1 MLYKLKKPEIG
12 HTESFHLAPISQ
24 KPHAQAWTSQ
34 MIALLVEMN
43 VTSEVIARVLG
54 MPIATIEELRY
65 DPRSIGD

>member
-1 MLYKLKKPEIG
+1 
-12 HTESFHLAPISQ
+12 
-24 KPHAQAWTSQ
+24 

-43 VTSEVIARVLG
+43 VTSEVIARVLE